1 MTAGII
7 RKAMAGGRLTLLL
20 LATAALAAGGCGS
33 AVVYTHAPDRRV
45 DVRLDEYR
53 VLPEHIQ
60 ATAGRITFVAHNA
73 GRLTHNLVVVQFKRP
88 LGDEVEKQYG
98 APTKTLFPGE
108 TASTTVDL
116 KPGKYRLICTISN
129 HDNLGQYAELK
140 VVR

>member
-7 RKAMAGGRLTLLL
+7 RKAMTGGRLTLLL
-20 LATAALAAGGCGS
+20 LATAALGAAGCGDV
-33 AVVYTHAPDRRV
+33 AYTHAPDRRV
-45 DVRLDEYR
+45 EVRLDEYR

-60 ATAGRITFVAHNA
+60 VTAGRITLVARNT

-88 LGDEVEKQYG
+88 LGDDVEKQYG
-98 APTKTLFPGE
+98 EPTKTLFPGQ

>member
-7 RKAMAGGRLTLLL
+7 RKAMTGGRLTALL
-20 LATAALAAGGCGS
+20 LAAAALAAAGCGS
-33 AVVYTHAPDRRV
+33 VAYSQAPNRQV

-60 ATAGRITFVAHNA
+60 VTAGRITITARNT

-98 APTKTLFPGE
+98 QPTKTLFPGE
-108 TASTTVDL
+108 TGSTTVDL
-116 KPGKYRLICTISN
+116 EPGKYRLICTISN

>member
-1 MTAGII
+1 MT
-7 RKAMAGGRLTLLL
+7 GGRAIALLCVLTALV
-20 LATAALAAGGCGS
+20 ATGCGG
-33 AVVYTHAPDRRV
+33 AIAYTRAPDRRV

-60 ATAGRITFVAHNA
+60 VTAGPVTITARNT

-88 LGDEVEKQYG
+88 LGNEVEKHYG
-98 APTKTLFPGE
+98 QPTKTLFPGE
-108 TASTTVDL
+108 TGSTTLDL
-116 KPGKYRLICTISN
+116 KPGKYRLICTIGN

>member
-7 RKAMAGGRLTLLL
+7 RKAMTGGRLTLALL
-20 LATAALAAGGCGS
+20 VTAALGASGCGDDV
-33 AVVYTHAPDRRV
+33 AYTHAPDRRV
-45 DVRLDEYR
+45 SVRLDEYR

-60 ATAGRITFVAHNA
+60 VTAGRIAFVARNT

-98 APTKTLFPGE
+98 EPTKTLFPGE
-108 TASTTVDL
+108 TGSTTVDL
-116 KPGKYRLICTISN
+116 EPGKYRLICTISN

>member
-1 MTAGII
+1 MT
-7 RKAMAGGRLTLLL
+7 GGRAMPLVLVL
-20 LATAALAAGGCGS
+20 AALVATGCGAQIS
-33 AVVYTHAPDRRV
+33 YTRAPDRRV

-60 ATAGRITFVAHNA
+60 VTAGSVTITAHNV

-88 LGDEVEKQYG
+88 LGKAQEKQYG
-98 APTKTLFPGE
+98 HPTKTLFPGE

>member
-7 RKAMAGGRLTLLL
+7 RKAMTGGRLTPLLL
-20 LATAALAAGGCGS
+20 VTAALVAAGCGDVS
-33 AVVYTHAPDRRV
+33 YSHAPDHRV
-45 DVRLDEYR
+45 GVRLDEYR

-60 ATAGRITFVAHNA
+60 AQAGRVTIVARNS

-98 APTKTLFPGE
+98 EPTKTLFPGQSG
-108 TASTTVDL
+108 STTVDL

-129 HDNLGQYAELK
+129 HDNLGQWAELK

>member
-1 MTAGII
+1 MT
-7 RKAMAGGRLTLLL
+7 GGRAMPLVLVL
-20 LATAALAAGGCGS
+20 AALVATGCGDQI
-33 AVVYTHAPDRRV
+33 AYTRASDRRV

-60 ATAGRITFVAHNA
+60 VTAGPVTITARNV
-73 GRLTHNLVVVQFKRP
+73 GRLTHNLVVVQFNRP
-88 LGDEVEKQYG
+88 LGNEQEKQYG
-98 APTKTLFPGE
+98 QPTKTLFPGE